1 MAPAPPTDSH
11 NSSRPAGL
19 TLPHWVGL
27 GVVLGGLAL
36 GARSYLAGRPAEG
49 PAAPP
54 PRPVELTQL
63 RDGRLQLTLQ
73 LLGQVEALG
82 QTTVRAQT
90 EGVVTRIAVQ
100 PGDRVQ
106 AGTLLATLDAAD
118 QQVALAEAE
127 ARLAQAQ
134 SELARLEAGTRREVM
149 AQRQAELKA
158 AQAQEQAAADQWV
171 RTQQLVAEGALS
183 ERALVE
189 ARAAQDSARS
199 ERLRA
204 AALLAEAEAG
214 PRQEEI
220 DSQRAQVRAAQATV
234 NQARLALSRT
244 RMLAATAGRIQTR
257 VVSVGDLVQ
266 RGDPV
271 FTLVSANALEAYLE
285 VPETAA
291 GRLQPQTPVSLTARS
306 LPDWQGRGILAGI
319 LPATEPSS
327 RQQRVRVVI
336 LDPPPQL
343 LSGMAIQGEIRQAMP
358 ASQGLQVE
366 RDALTRRGEQ
376 WLLFTVEDGK
386 AKAWP
391 VDLVTDLG
399 LQVVI
404 RQPNLR
410 PGQSVV
416 LRGGDG
422 LRDGLPVQVQ
432 PPPRSSS

>member
-1 MAPAPPTDSH
+1 MAPAPPPDS
-11 NSSRPAGL
+11 SDTPRPAGL
-19 TLPHWVGL
+19 ALLPRWLGL
-27 GVVLGGLAL
+27 GT
-36 GARSYLAGRPAEG
+36 RSYLAGRPAEV
-49 PAAPP
+49 PAVPP

-63 RDGRLQLTLQ
+63 RDGQPQLTLQ

-90 EGVVTRIAVQ
+90 AGVVTRIAVQ

-106 AGTLLATLDAAD
+106 TGTLLATLDAAD
-118 QQVALAEAE
+118 QQVTLAEAE

-134 SELARLEAGTRREVM
+134 S
-149 AQRQAELKA
+149 ELKA

-214 PRQEEI
+214 PRREEI

-244 RMLAATAGRIQTR
+244 RMLATMAGRIQTR
-257 VVSVGDLVQ
+257 VVSVGDLVE

-291 GRLQPQTPVSLTARS
+291 GRLQPQTSVSLTARS
-306 LPDWQGRGILAGI
+306 LPNWQGRGILVGI
-319 LPATEPSS
+319 LPAAEPSS
-327 RQQRVRVVI
+327 RQQQVRVVI

-358 ASQGLQVE
+358 AGRGLQVE
-366 RDALTRRGEQ
+366 RDARTRRGKQ
-376 WLLFTVEDGK
+376 WL
-386 AKAWP
+386 
-391 VDLVTDLG
+391 
-399 LQVVI
+399 I
-404 RQPNLR
+404 
-410 PGQSVV
+410 
-416 LRGGDG
+416 
-422 LRDGLPVQVQ
+422 
-432 PPPRSSS
+432 